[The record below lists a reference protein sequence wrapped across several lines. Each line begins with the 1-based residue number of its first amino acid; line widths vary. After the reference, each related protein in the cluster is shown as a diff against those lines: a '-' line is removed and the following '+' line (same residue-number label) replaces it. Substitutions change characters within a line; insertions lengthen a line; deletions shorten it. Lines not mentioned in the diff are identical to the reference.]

1 MTAGPTGWAEAGSSA
16 RTRRQRR
23 IVLVRHAETVDNAAR
38 VWQGHKDTE
47 LSQRGHEQVA
57 AAAPHLAAYAPAL
70 IVSSDLQR
78 AASTAEAISQ
88 LTGVGVR
95 LDARLREV
103 HVGEWQGL
111 HADDVRERY
120 PDLVAALDR
129 GEDVPRGVTGESRA
143 QVARRAG
150 AALREVASQLQPGQT
165 AVVVAHGVSARV
177 AAADLVGLDQDV
189 SDAVFRGLGNC
200 HWIELVE
207 SGKSYSEQV
216 RWRISG
222 WNLGPWNV

>member
-1 MTAGPTGWAEAGSSA
+1 MTPGS
-16 RTRRQRR
+16 TRPRR

-38 VWQGHKDTE
+38 IWQGHKDTA
-47 LSQRGHEQVA
+47 LSDLGRAQVE
-57 AAAPHLAAYAPAL
+57 AAAPHLAAYEPAL

-78 AASTAEAISQ
+78 AASTADAIAG
-88 LTGVGVR
+88 LTGVEVR

-103 HVGEWQGL
+103 HVGEWQGM
-111 HADDVRERY
+111 HADDVREKY

-129 GEDVPRGVTGESRA
+129 GEDPPRGVTGETRA
-143 QVARRAG
+143 EVAERAG
-150 AALREVASQLQPGQT
+150 AVLREVARELLPGET

-177 AAADLVGLDQDV
+177 AASDLVGLDQDV
-189 SDAVFRGLGNC
+189 SDAVFRGLDNC

-207 SGKSYSEQV
+207 VAKSFSAV
-216 RWRISG
+216 TRWRISG

>member
-1 MTAGPTGWAEAGSSA
+1 MTPGS
-16 RTRRQRR
+16 TLPRR

-38 VWQGHKDTE
+38 IWQGHKDTALSE
-47 LSQRGHEQVA
+47 LGRAQVA
-57 AAAPHLAAYAPAL
+57 AAAPHLAAYEPAL

-78 AASTAEAISQ
+78 AASTADAIAG
-88 LTGVGVR
+88 LTGVDVR

-103 HVGEWQGL
+103 HVGEWQGM
-111 HADDVRERY
+111 HADDVREQY

-129 GEDVPRGVTGESRA
+129 GEDPPRGVTGETRA
-143 QVARRAG
+143 EVAVRAG
-150 AALREVASQLQPGQT
+150 AVLREVARELLPGET

-177 AAADLVGLDQDV
+177 AASDLVGLDQDV
-189 SDAVFRGLGNC
+189 SDAVFRGLDNC

-207 SGKSYSEQV
+207 VGKSFSALT

>member
-1 MTAGPTGWAEAGSSA
+1 MTTGSPGP
-16 RTRRQRR
+16 RR
-23 IVLVRHAETVDNAAR
+23 IVVVRHAETVDNAAR
-38 VWQGHKDTE
+38 IWQGHKDTA
-47 LSQRGHEQVA
+47 LSDLGRQQVA

-78 AASTAEAISQ
+78 AASTADAIAG
-88 LTGVGVR
+88 LTDVEVR

-103 HVGEWQGL
+103 HVGEWQGM

-120 PDLVAALDR
+120 PDLIAALDR
-129 GEDVPRGVTGESRA
+129 GEDPPRGVTGETRA
-143 QVARRAG
+143 EVAVRAG
-150 AALREVASQLQPGQT
+150 AVLREVARELLPGET

-177 AAADLVGLDQDV
+177 AASDLVGLDQDV
-189 SDAVFRGLGNC
+189 SDAVFRGLDNC

-207 SGKSYSEQV
+207 ARKSFSTLT

>member
-1 MTAGPTGWAEAGSSA
+1 MTSGSPA
-16 RTRRQRR
+16 PRR

-38 VWQGHKDTE
+38 VWQGHKDTALSE
-47 LSQRGHEQVA
+47 LGREQVA
-57 AAAPHLAAYAPAL
+57 AAAPHLAAYDPVL

-78 AASTAEAISQ
+78 AASTADAIAG
-88 LTGVGVR
+88 LTGVEVR
-95 LDARLREV
+95 LDDRLREV
-103 HVGEWQGL
+103 HVGEWQGM
-111 HADDVRERY
+111 HADDVREQY

-129 GEDVPRGVTGESRA
+129 GEDPPRGVTGETRA
-143 QVARRAG
+143 EVAVRAG
-150 AALREVASQLQPGQT
+150 AVLREVARELLPGET

-177 AAADLVGLDQDV
+177 AASDLVGLDQDV

-207 SGKSYSEQV
+207 VGKSFSALT